1 MPYAT
6 ATVGVTAMSTASPCM
21 KPKNVSTAP
30 ASAKAEALTNFL
42 SMEVATHVD
51 DDQHRPIDLDG
62 QRRRFSVEDPAW
74 HATHSCLALT
84 REIRKIWA
92 GGV

>member
-1 MPYAT
+1 
-6 ATVGVTAMSTASPCM
+6 M

-30 ASAKAEALTNFL
+30 TSAMAAALTNFL
-42 SMEVATHVD
+42 LMEVAPHVVD
-51 DDQHRPIDLDG
+51 DQRRPIDLDG
-62 QRRRFSVEDPAW
+62 QWRRFGVENPTW
-74 HATHSCLALT
+74 HATHSCLPLT